1 MAKKAIINRN
11 LKRQKTVNKYMIVRK
26 ALIEIIN
33 NTGSSYEEKQEAR
46 NKLQNLP
53 RNASITRLRNRCEL
67 TGRARG
73 YYRKFGLGRSKLREL
88 AMSGQIPGIMKASW

>member
-11 LKRQKTVNKYMIVRK
+11 LKRQEIVKKYLSVRK
-26 ALIEIIN
+26 SLTLIIN
-33 NTGSSYEEKQEAR
+33 DNEASYQEKDEAR
-46 NKLQNLP
+46 KKLQMLP
-53 RNASITRLRNRCEL
+53 RDSSLTRLRNRCEL